1 MNDVQ
6 VRELEHLITG
16 AIAPHLGDG
25 ASVYSGDVAVTIKYD
40 KEKKKGKVWV
50 GIPEPS
56 PLLINDA
63 LMDKLTTILTT
74 VGFPI
79 ITVFPP
85 DGLTLVDTH
94 SNDIATRRAL
104 EWDFIE
110 GAYTRVAYNSFD
122 DIHPIQIEQK
132 YYLPL
137 MSGYNM
143 VFDQMGDTQNHTVYS
158 GPSGSGKSVAAMVM
172 LSAMINPIRKWN
184 GKEYVMTNQKLADEL
199 IVISPKNDK
208 NLYDFCQKHGITP
221 MVPASHGFVTNV
233 IEKLNSL
240 LELCQQRQAQI
251 IKGVSPAIMPYKVLY
266 LDEGLYL
273 SQMTRDRKQRQEL
286 DSMLTSL
293 LIIARSAKVIVVITS
308 QTMSDQVL
316 NTSAR
321 EQLNNRFLFG
331 NPNGPSDS
339 TRFLFKNWHNQLVIH
354 RDEYSFG
361 TGIASMES
369 NGSRLVS
376 FLSPFIK
383 EIAQ

>member
-6 VRELEHLITG
+6 VKELEHTITG
-16 AIAPHLGDG
+16 AIGPHLGT
-25 ASVYSGDVAVTIKYD
+25 ASVYDNDVMVKIKYD
-40 KEKKKGKVWV
+40 EKKKKGKIQIT
-50 GIPEPS
+50 IPEPS

-94 SNDIATRRAL
+94 SKDLATRRAL

-110 GAYTRVAYNSFD
+110 GAYTRVIYNSFD
-122 DIHPIQIEQK
+122 DIHPFQVGPK

-137 MSGYNM
+137 MKGYNM
-143 VFDQMGDTQNHTVYS
+143 TFDQMGNTQNHTVYS

-240 LELCQQRQAQI
+240 LELCQQRQAKI

>member
-1 MNDVQ
+1 MNDGQVQ
-6 VRELEHLITG
+6 ELEHLITG

-25 ASVYSGDVAVTIKYD
+25 ASVYSGDVDVKVKHD
-40 KEKKKGKVWV
+40 EKKKKGKIWV

-56 PLLINDA
+56 PLLIDDG

-94 SNDIATRRAL
+94 SSDFATRRAL
-104 EWDFIE
+104 EWDFID
-110 GAYTRVAYNSFD
+110 GAYTRVAYDSFD
-122 DIHPIQIEQK
+122 DIHPIEIGQK

-137 MSGYNM
+137 MRGYNM
-143 VFDQMGDTQNHTVYS
+143 IFDDLGNTQNHTVFS

-172 LSAMINPIRKWN
+172 LAAMMNPIRKWN
-184 GKEYVMTNQKLADEL
+184 GKDYIMTDQKLADEL

-208 NLYDFCQKHGITP
+208 NLYDFCQKHDITP
-221 MVPASHGFVTNV
+221 MVPAGHGFVANV

-251 IKGVSPAIMPYKVLY
+251 IEGVSPAVMPYKVLY

-273 SQMTRDRKQRQEL
+273 SQLTRDRKQRQEL

-293 LIIARSAKVIVVITS
+293 LIIARSAKVVVVITS

-321 EQLNNRFLFG
+321 DQLNNRLLFG
-331 NPNGPSDS
+331 NPNGPADS

-354 RDEYSFG
+354 HDEYSFG

-369 NGSRLVS
+369 NGGRMVS
-376 FLSPFIK
+376 FLSPYIK
-383 EIAQ
+383 ELA

>member
-1 MNDVQ
+1 MDDGQ
-6 VRELEHLITG
+6 VKELEHTITG
-16 AIAPHLGDG
+16 AIGPHLGT
-25 ASVYSGDVAVTIKYD
+25 ASVYDNDVMVKIKYD
-40 KEKKKGKVWV
+40 EKKKKGKIQVT
-50 GIPEPS
+50 IPEPS
-56 PLLINDA
+56 PLLIDDA

-110 GAYTRVAYNSFD
+110 GAYTRVSYDSFD
-122 DIHPIQIEQK
+122 DIHPIQIGQK

-143 VFDQMGDTQNHTVYS
+143 VFDQMGNTQNHTVYS

-240 LELCQQRQAQI
+240 LELCQQRQAKI

-293 LIIARSAKVIVVITS
+293 LITARSAKVIIVITS

-321 EQLNNRFLFG
+321 EQLNDRFLFG

>member
-1 MNDVQ
+1 MDDGQVQ
-6 VRELEHLITG
+6 ELEHLITG
-16 AIAPHLGDG
+16 ALAPHLGD
-25 ASVYSGDVAVTIKYD
+25 ASVYSGDVDVKIKLD
-40 KEKKKGKVWV
+40 ERQKKGKVWV

-56 PLLINDA
+56 PLLIDDA

-74 VGFPI
+74 VGFPL

-110 GAYTRVAYNSFD
+110 GAYTRVSYDSFD
-122 DIHPIQIEQK
+122 DIHPIKIGQK

-137 MSGYNM
+137 MKGYNM
-143 VFDQMGDTQNHTVYS
+143 IFDQMGNTQNNSAYS

-172 LSAMINPIRKWN
+172 LSAMVNPIRKWN
-184 GKEYVMTNQKLADEL
+184 GKDYVMTDQKLADEL

-208 NLYDFCQKHGITP
+208 NLYDFCQKHDITP
-221 MVPASHGFVTNV
+221 MVPTGHGFVANV
-233 IEKLNSL
+233 IEKFNSL
-240 LELCQQRQAQI
+240 LELCQQRQAKI
-251 IKGVSPAIMPYKVLY
+251 IEGVCPAIMPYKVLY

-293 LIIARSAKVIVVITS
+293 LITARSAKVVIVITS

-321 EQLNNRFLFG
+321 DQLNNRFLFG

>member
-6 VRELEHLITG
+6 VRELEHTITG
-16 AIAPHLGDG
+16 AIGPHLGT
-25 ASVYSGDVAVTIKYD
+25 ASVYDNDVMVKIKYD
-40 KEKKKGKVWV
+40 EKKKKGKIQIT
-50 GIPEPS
+50 IPEPS
-56 PLLINDA
+56 PLLIDDD

-74 VGFPI
+74 VGFPL

>member
-1 MNDVQ
+1 MNDGQVQ
-6 VRELEHLITG
+6 ELEHLITG

-25 ASVYSGDVAVTIKYD
+25 ASVYSGDVDVKVKLD
-40 KEKKKGKVWV
+40 EKKKKGKIWV

-74 VGFPI
+74 VGFPL

-85 DGLTLVDTH
+85 DGLTLIDTH
-94 SNDIATRRAL
+94 SNDLATRRAL

-110 GAYTRVAYNSFD
+110 GAYTRVAYDSFD
-122 DIHPIQIEQK
+122 SISPIEIGQK
-132 YYLPL
+132 YYVPL
-137 MSGYNM
+137 MRGYNM
-143 VFDQMGDTQNHTVYS
+143 AFDDLGNTQNHTVFS

-172 LSAMINPIRKWN
+172 LSAMINPIKKWN
-184 GKEYVMTNQKLADEL
+184 GKDYVMTNQKLADEL
-199 IVISPKNDK
+199 IIISPKNDK
-208 NLYDFCQKHGITP
+208 NLYDFCQKHDIKP
-221 MVPASHGFVTNV
+221 MIPASHGFVASV

-240 LELCQQRQAQI
+240 LELCQQRQAKI
-251 IKGVSPAIMPYKVLY
+251 IEGVSPAIMPYKVLY

-273 SQMTRDRKQRQEL
+273 SQLTRDRKQRQEL

-293 LIIARSAKVIVVITS
+293 LITARSAKVVIVITS

-321 EQLNNRFLFG
+321 DQLNNRFLFG
-331 NPNGPSDS
+331 NPNGPADS

-354 RDEYSFG
+354 HDEYSFG

-369 NGSRLVS
+369 NGGRMVS
-376 FLSPFIK
+376 FLSPYIK
-383 EIAQ
+383 ELA